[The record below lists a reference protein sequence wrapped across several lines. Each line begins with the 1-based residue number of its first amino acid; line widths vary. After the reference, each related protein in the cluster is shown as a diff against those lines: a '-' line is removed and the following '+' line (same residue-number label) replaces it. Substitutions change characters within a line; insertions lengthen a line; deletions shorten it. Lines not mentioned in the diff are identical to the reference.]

1 MKTEHIIA
9 LAMIPLAT
17 AIGALL
23 CACFARMRD
32 IFFFAMVS
40 LAVFAE
46 RLDVNFFSEAWYRG
60 TTRGIQVTVIEMMG
74 FGVLFGCLV
83 GRRDGGRRFFWPAS
97 LGLMLLYLLDATISV
112 ISSDPKV
119 FGVFELSKIMAALV
133 VFLASAAYVRSRREW
148 NILVVALGCVVGFE
162 GVWAVKQ
169 HFLMHLDRVAGT
181 LDHANS
187 LSMYFCMTT
196 PLLVAVAC
204 AGWSKRLK
212 LFCGISSGLATVGLI
227 LTYSRAGIPVFGVA
241 VGATILAC
249 MSWRLTPSK
258 VVIRLLVVAGAA
270 ALVIACWSQI
280 ERRYSEATLEE
291 EYLDTNVDGRGVY
304 LRLATEI
311 AKDHFM
317 GVGLNNWSYYVSKT
331 YGPRIGYR
339 FVDYDYLVGLYG
351 TDDDKLF
358 ANSYLA
364 APAHNLGA
372 LTLGELGI
380 PGILIFTAL
389 WLRWFSMGLP
399 FIIRPRGEAMRTMGI
414 GLLFGICGI
423 FGQSLTEWVYRQTPI
438 LFTFQILVGALA
450 SLAYAR
456 THGTPDERV
465 VAVLET
471 PVEPLTV
478 EDELLVGEGA

>member
-1 MKTEHIIA
+1 
-9 LAMIPLAT
+9 
-17 AIGALL
+17 
-23 CACFARMRD
+23 
-32 IFFFAMVS
+32 
-40 LAVFAE
+40 
-46 RLDVNFFSEAWYRG
+46 
-60 TTRGIQVTVIEMMG
+60 
-74 FGVLFGCLV
+74 
-83 GRRDGGRRFFWPAS
+83 
-97 LGLMLLYLLDATISV
+97 
-112 ISSDPKV
+112 
-119 FGVFELSKIMAALV
+119 
-133 VFLASAAYVRSRREW
+133 
-148 NILVVALGCVVGFE
+148 
-162 GVWAVKQ
+162 
-169 HFLMHLDRVAGT
+169 VAGT

-204 AGWSKRLK
+204 AGWSKGLK